1 MALERYAYGLSVLA
15 IGLAAATCSK
25 SGSSARESSVVK
37 GLTFVKVAGSTAV
50 LPLVTDAAN
59 KYMAGHTGV
68 VVEVE
73 GGGSRLGISRVVEG
87 GITIGTSDIQA
98 PPDAHLADHR
108 IAVVGFAAMANS
120 GPFNASITSITM
132 DQLRGVLS
140 GRIKNWSELG
150 GTNQPILFVNRAKNS
165 GTRGAVG
172 AVVLGG
178 DNFGPAAEEQE
189 SSALV
194 QTSLREKVGA
204 FSYLALSYRHDA
216 LKVFAIDGVE
226 PTPEAIE
233 KGTYPIWSYEHMFT
247 PTPASEGARS
257 FIDFFLS
264 PEIQQTL
271 VSSQGFIPIAAMKLS
286 RDE

>member
-1 MALERYAYGLSVLA
+1 MGLLVA
-15 IGLAAATCSK
+15 LAAALACSK
-25 SGSSARESSVVK
+25 SESSTKETSAVK
-37 GLTFVKVAGSTAV
+37 GLTVVKVAGSTAV

-59 KYMAGHTGV
+59 RYMAGHPGV

-73 GGGSRLGISRVVEG
+73 GGGSRLGIARVAEG
-87 GITIGTSDIQA
+87 GITIGTSDINA
-98 PPDAHLADHR
+98 PPEAHLEDHK

-150 GTNQPILFVNRAKNS
+150 GTSQPIVFVNRAKNS

-216 LKVFAIDGVE
+216 LRVFAIDGVE
-226 PTPEAIE
+226 PTPDAIE

-247 PTPASEGARS
+247 ATPATEGARA

-264 PEIQQTL
+264 PPIQQAL
-271 VSSQGFIPIAAMKLS
+271 VPTQGFIPIALMKTS
-286 RDE
+286 RPE

>member
-1 MALERYAYGLSVLA
+1 MALERFAYGLSVLA
-15 IGLAAATCSK
+15 IGVAAATCSK
-25 SGSSARESSVVK
+25 SGSSAKENSVVK

-59 KYMAGHTGV
+59 RYMAGHTGV

-98 PPDAHLADHR
+98 PPEAHLEDHK

-132 DQLRGVLS
+132 EQLRGVLS
-140 GRIKNWSELG
+140 GRIKDWSELG
-150 GTNQPILFVNRAKNS
+150 GTSQPIVFVNRAKNS

-178 DNFGPAAEEQE
+178 DKFGLAAEEQE

-247 PTPASEGARS
+247 TTPASEGARS

-264 PEIQQTL
+264 QEVQQTL
-271 VSSQGFIPIAAMKLS
+271 VPSKGFIAIASMKTS
-286 RDE
+286 RNE